1 MTQPAMDIPVMV
13 ATDALANEQPAPVL
27 VRLWDEAER
36 TVKVQRQ
43 PQSPQRR
50 AETAEQL
57 ARVRYA
63 YD

>member
-1 MTQPAMDIPVMV
+1 MDIPVVV
-13 ATDALANEQPAPVL
+13 ATDAPANAQPAPVL

-36 TVKVQRQ
+36 TVKAQRQ
-43 PQSPQRR
+43 PQSPPRR
-50 AETAEQL
+50 VEAAEQP

>member
-1 MTQPAMDIPVMV
+1 MTEQTLSLPILQVAQVPEEGQPV
-13 ATDALANEQPAPVL
+13 QVL

-36 TVKVQRQ
+36 TVKAQRQ
-43 PQSPQRR
+43 PQSPPRR
-50 AETAEQL
+50 VEAAEQP